1 MAAASALPHP
11 CATTSP
17 PTARRRLQ
25 NDGVARARL
34 CSLDTG
40 SQLQNKGMAVK
51 RLRLALAT
59 RVRTERAA
67 GQAWA
72 PGTVLLSKL
81 GRKGGIEVGPG
92 HSDMAT
98 VLADI
103 LDGVFWVSGCA
114 VTVL

>member
-1 MAAASALPHP
+1 M
-11 CATTSP
+11 
-17 PTARRRLQ
+17 
-25 NDGVARARL
+25 
-34 CSLDTG
+34 
-40 SQLQNKGMAVK
+40 K

-67 GQAWA
+67 GQAWV

-92 HSDMAT
+92 HTDMAT

-103 LDGVFWVSGCA
+103 LDGVFWVGGRA

>member
-1 MAAASALPHP
+1 M
-11 CATTSP
+11 
-17 PTARRRLQ
+17 
-25 NDGVARARL
+25 
-34 CSLDTG
+34 
-40 SQLQNKGMAVK
+40 K

-103 LDGVFWVSGCA
+103 LDGVFWVGSCA
-114 VTVL
+114 VTVLWPCCDRAVTVL